1 MDNKERKGSWLPTF
15 QIIKQWNS
23 HYEIFILIKI
33 PSSFIFLKF
42 HGTTVRT
49 VKKDIKRLFFVD
61 NKFYCPYFHK
71 INIWHIYKTELILYP
86 IEFPFHRRKCSI
98 RKRKRKKIFLPAFHS
113 SFDLPLTGQKKRSD
127 DTALHVCTCNQRA
140 TVTRPREIRTPRLKS
155 RPRDLLPVTQVPTC
169 PAHVPRVAI

>member
-1 MDNKERKGSWLPTF
+1 MDNKERKGSWFPTF

-61 NKFYCPYFHK
+61 NKQ
-71 INIWHIYKTELILYP
+71 INFI
-86 IEFPFHRRKCSI
+86 
-98 RKRKRKKIFLPAFHS
+98 
-113 SFDLPLTGQKKRSD
+113 
-127 DTALHVCTCNQRA
+127 
-140 TVTRPREIRTPRLKS
+140 
-155 RPRDLLPVTQVPTC
+155 VPTF
-169 PAHVPRVAI
+169 IK